1 MPQCYLRLL
10 KPAGLAGPTLEIR
23 ANRRQNHEFLRIIF
37 APIIL
42 PSRPL
47 FLPKAYHFL
56 SFSGQRL
63 ALPLTKQYKNSVNSL
78 SFRMRLLIATGGVGL
93 LVAAIITGCGQND
106 VQVYRVGKDQP
117 QQPAPSFQAQAPTMP
132 TGHPDVTSGAPS
144 TLNYKLPAGWQE
156 APPGQMR
163 VAAFRVQG
171 KDGKQADVGVI
182 PLPGFMG
189 HDLENVNRW
198 RESVGLK
205 TVTEAD
211 LAKLAEPVEVA
222 GQPGKLYDQAGE
234 NPGSGEKNRLLVAVF
249 QHEGVAWFVKMNGDD
264 ELVAQQKPAFVDFLK
279 SVSFPAARAQPELP
293 VSHPPVAGAGL
304 LSAQAPPAD
313 NGAQGK
319 PVWQVPAGWQEVAA
333 GQFLVAKFL
342 VTGPDNAKANI
353 NISASPGDGGGLL
366 GNVNRWRGQ
375 LRLGPLTETDIN
387 KLVSQV
393 DTAGGKAMFI
403 DMTGTDAN
411 GQKARL
417 LGAIAPESNQTWFY
431 KLMGN
436 EQVVERENDAF
447 SKFVQT
453 AKY

>member
-1 MPQCYLRLL
+1 VY
-10 KPAGLAGPTLEIR
+10 
-23 ANRRQNHEFLRIIF
+23 
-37 APIIL
+37 
-42 PSRPL
+42 
-47 FLPKAYHFL
+47 
-56 SFSGQRL
+56 
-63 ALPLTKQYKNSVNSL
+63 SL
-78 SFRMRLLIATGGVGL
+78 SFAMRLLIARGGIGL
-93 LVAAIITGCGQND
+93 LVAGIISGCGRND

-117 QQPAPSFQAQAPTMP
+117 QQSPPPQAQAPARP
-132 TGHPDVTSGAPS
+132 PGHPSVSGGGPP
-144 TLNYKLPAGWQE
+144 TLNYKLPWGWQE

-171 KDGKQADVGVI
+171 KDNKQADVGVI

-205 TVTEAD
+205 AVTEAD
-211 LAKLAEPVEVA
+211 LAKLVEPVQVG
-222 GQPGKLYDQAGE
+222 GQAGKLYDQAGE
-234 NPGSGEKNRLLVAVF
+234 NPGSGEKTRLLVAVF

-279 SVSFPAARAQPELP
+279 SMSFPAAGAQPELP
-293 VSHPPVAGAGL
+293 PSHPPVDGAAL

-313 NGAQGK
+313 NGGQGK
-319 PVWQVPAGWQEVAA
+319 PAWQVPAGWQEVAA
-333 GQFLVAKFL
+333 GQFLVAKFQ
-342 VTGPDNAKANI
+342 VTGSDNSKANI
-353 NISASPGDGGGLL
+353 NVSASPGDGGGLL

-375 LRLGPLTETDIN
+375 LRLSPLAEPNIN
-387 KLVSQV
+387 KLVAQV

-417 LGAIAPESNQTWFY
+417 IGAIVPQSNQTWFY

-436 EQVVERENDAF
+436 EQVVEREKDAF